1 MVGFKAMEGMAIW
14 ARASAP
20 RAANRANSPARA
32 GVQHLS
38 AELPVTLT
46 VLIFLY

>member
-32 GVQHLS
+32 GAQHLS
-38 AELPVTLT
+38 AGLSVTSRLD
-46 VLIFLY
+46 